1 MSCRYFESEMKA
13 TILFLFLLSSL
24 SGNKAD
30 VQQASSSYTH
40 FQVDNENNAVRRGKE
55 RLQDYESRDSPC
67 WKAAVIE
74 LKSKC
79 SEMTDIEKSILAM
92 KFANCHFKKSGL
104 STYDCTD
111 KSNFQDCTSCM
122 KAIDS
127 SSFLVYTEFFTHVTD
142 ICFYLDSENSMLKTA
157 ETITLLSQAAGDT
170 IKKLKRALK
179 NKEGSFSM
187 QNELFTTQEDIMEG
201 LETLQSISHNAT
213 ASVKDTLHNTKEL
226 ITNLVPK
233 IRRLSEIVEKGLS
246 KARRLSRKFVMS
258 IKIMKRMAIA
268 PYFPLFI
275 LFYGLCTMLNRFKPR
290 VWLFLLAV
298 LFTCPE
304 VLPIL
309 FANEECLLTIDDGR
323 LDPITKWKTFG
334 VCSLLVW
341 IATDGLFQLI
351 RKSLNNIPN

>member
-127 SSFLVYTEFFTHVTD
+127 SSFLVYTEFFTHVTG
-142 ICFYLDSENSMLKTA
+142 ICFHLKSRIWRQNTAQNIELLNLYTDSITADLDH
-157 ETITLLSQAAGDT
+157 LSYNQ
-170 IKKLKRALK
+170 
-179 NKEGSFSM
+179 SVFSSM
-187 QNELFTTQEDIMEG
+187 QNKSLINVRKNFRAAKESTVIVE
-201 LETLQSISHNAT
+201 NCT
-213 ASVKDTLHNTKEL
+213 ASVKNGMLELKDAIKSLEEVVDQCFQRIIEDIELLTKLEEMFQDEYML
-226 ITNLVPK
+226 PESIAFYIFLATCCYFSTSNPITMNARPWLV
-233 IRRLSEIVEKGLS
+233 
-246 KARRLSRKFVMS
+246 
-258 IKIMKRMAIA
+258 
-268 PYFPLFI
+268 
-275 LFYGLCTMLNRFKPR
+275 
-290 VWLFLLAV
+290 FLLV
-298 LFTCPE
+298 
-304 VLPIL
+304 
-309 FANEECLLTIDDGR
+309 
-323 LDPITKWKTFG
+323 
-334 VCSLLVW
+334 LLVLVERLLAEVMKYIEW
-341 IATDGLFQLI
+341 SRESSHNMQWCARGIYILI
-351 RKSLNNIPN
+351 SLGFLIKKS